1 MSKQSIEIRD
11 LLYEDGKQVEP
22 FIPVSSY
29 EDAILSPWNKVTVSA
44 SATNEALAISDLSTV
59 KRLDLYVEPSDVDKI
74 TVKYNGSSKAYAV
87 SPLEATTENITGIT
101 ASNSSAAVVNLYWRA
116 VYV

>member
-1 MSKQSIEIRD
+1 MSKQSVEIRD
-11 LLYEDGKQVEP
+11 LLYEDGQLVEP
-22 FIPVSSY
+22 FIPVSYY
-29 EDAILSPWNKVTVSA
+29 EEAVLSPWNKLTVSA
-44 SATNEALAISDLSTV
+44 SATNEALAISDISTV

-87 SPLEATTENITGIT
+87 SPIEVTTENITGVT
-101 ASNSSAAVVNLYWRA
+101 ASNSSTAIVNLYWRA

>member
-1 MSKQSIEIRD
+1 MSKQSVEIRD

-101 ASNSSAAVVNLYWRA
+101 ASNSSATVVNLYWRA